1 MKKNIFLFQSY
12 MTTDRSSLKYPQ
24 SLSTGIMIAYYVS
37 WARDSTFLEKEELKH
52 SIMFSP
58 LGFTNTFESE
68 NGNFI
73 LSPRKRV
80 NTLTPRYIYF
90 LFLVK
95 ILKSVMVYIC
105 HDLKF
110 SFQRKQSI
118 FSQVG
123 VCNYVAF
130 VLYQTA
136 PFFTLSESIY

>member
-68 NGNFI
+68 NGNFT

-80 NTLTPRYIYF
+80 NTLTPRYIFFYF
-90 LFLVK
+90 W
-95 ILKSVMVYIC
+95 
-105 HDLKF
+105 LKF
-110 SFQRKQSI
+110 
-118 FSQVG
+118 
-123 VCNYVAF
+123 
-130 VLYQTA
+130 
-136 PFFTLSESIY
+136 